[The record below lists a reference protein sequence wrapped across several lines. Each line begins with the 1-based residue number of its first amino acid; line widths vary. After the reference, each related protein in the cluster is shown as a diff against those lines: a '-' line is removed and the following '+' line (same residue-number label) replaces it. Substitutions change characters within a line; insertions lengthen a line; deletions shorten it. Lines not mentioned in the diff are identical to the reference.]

1 MDANYSFE
9 VKNIEIWVPAFFKQ
23 NNSSVPTVLT
33 VLIYILG
40 LRSSISGYVLFRGS
54 PDFETARAVHN
65 GGCRNIYPL
74 ILVKPLSTQ
83 DVSVAVKFAVYY
95 DLKISVRSGGHS
107 YQCLGTKVSTKS
119 SFLIPILFYRKIIT
133 FKSKKQKQ
141 KV

>member
-1 MDANYSFE
+1 M
-9 VKNIEIWVPAFFKQ
+9 
-23 NNSSVPTVLT
+23 
-33 VLIYILG
+33 
-40 LRSSISGYVLFRGS
+40 
-54 PDFETARAVHN
+54 
-65 GGCRNIYPL
+65 
-74 ILVKPLSTQ
+74 VKPLSTQ

-141 KV
+141 KVWKKRKEREKRWKRKKDNLKEKKNRKKGWKVFEY

>member
-1 MDANYSFE
+1 M
-9 VKNIEIWVPAFFKQ
+9 
-23 NNSSVPTVLT
+23 
-33 VLIYILG
+33 
-40 LRSSISGYVLFRGS
+40 
-54 PDFETARAVHN
+54 
-65 GGCRNIYPL
+65 

-141 KV
+141 KVWKKRKERKKMEKKNRKFKRKKIEKKAEKFLSIKGCSINEKSYRLTSVYSTNYPPWKLPD